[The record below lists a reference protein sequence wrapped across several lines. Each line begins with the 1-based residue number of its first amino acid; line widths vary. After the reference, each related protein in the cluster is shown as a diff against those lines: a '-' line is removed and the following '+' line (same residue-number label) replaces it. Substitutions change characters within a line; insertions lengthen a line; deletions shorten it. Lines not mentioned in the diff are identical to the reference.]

1 MSRTRILYLVPLIL
15 FSLVFLAGGDAT
27 AGDDAAYQAHCATA
41 KKLAGTD
48 WAYTADN
55 LCKNTAEITALK
67 LLPTAN
73 SPQIE
78 PKKIFDN
85 VYVLGQVSIAVFA
98 ITTPQGI
105 ILIDTGYEG
114 KDESIL
120 LPQFAKVGLK
130 PEDIKVVVLTHGH
143 GDHYGGTRYLQD
155 HYKGLHVYLSAPDWD
170 FVAEQ
175 RGSPESKPIKDMVM
189 KEGENI
195 TFGGET
201 VTPVFQPGHTPGTMS
216 LIFPVYDSGKK
227 HMALLMGAVQ
237 ITPAGLTSDGF
248 DKLAVSTQHVADI
261 AKQMHVDVELANH
274 PIWDGSPDKMAMFA
288 TRGPK
293 DPNPLIVTEESHQR
307 LMQILVE
314 TLKAQGA
321 RVGDTPEKALPRE

>member
-1 MSRTRILYLVPLIL
+1 LDFEAGQMRFLVPGQLDVAQWGKAYRMILSAVGNSEGEYVRPFVPCGSLID
-15 FSLVFLAGGDAT
+15 GE
-27 AGDDAAYQAHCATA
+27 
-41 KKLAGTD
+41 GT
-48 WAYTADN
+48 T
-55 LCKNTAEITALK
+55 L
-67 LLPTAN
+67 
-73 SPQIE
+73 
-78 PKKIFDN
+78 
-85 VYVLGQVSIAVFA
+85 
-98 ITTPQGI
+98 
-105 ILIDTGYEG
+105 LIDTGYEG

-216 LIFPVYDSGKK
+216 LIFPVYDNGKK

-274 PIWDGSPDKMAMFA
+274 PIWDGSPEKMAMFA
-288 TRGPK
+288 TRGP
-293 DPNPLIVTEESHQR
+293 R
-307 LMQILVE
+307 
-314 TLKAQGA
+314 
-321 RVGDTPEKALPRE
+321 

>member
-1 MSRTRILYLVPLIL
+1 MSRTRILRLLPLIIFPVL
-15 FSLVFLAGGDAT
+15 FLARVNAT

-55 LCKNTAEITALK
+55 LCKNTAEVTALH
-67 LLPTAN
+67 LLPTAD
-73 SPQIE
+73 SPVIE
-78 PKKIFDN
+78 PRKLFDN
-85 VYVLGQVSIAVFA
+85 LYVIGQVSITTYA

-105 ILIDTGYEG
+105 ILIDTGYLG

-120 LPQFAKVGLK
+120 LPGFTKLGLK
-130 PEDIKVVVLTHGH
+130 PEDIKVVLLTHGH
-143 GDHYGGTRYLQD
+143 GDHFGGSRYLQD
-155 HYKGLHVYLSAPDWD
+155 HFKDLHVWLSAPDWD

-175 RGSPESKPIKDMVM
+175 KGDPSTKPIKDMVM
-189 KEGENI
+189 KEGEPI

-216 LIFPVYDSGKK
+216 LIFPVYDHGKK

-248 DKLAVSTQHVADI
+248 DKLYDSTKHVADVS
-261 AKQMHVDVELANH
+261 KQMHVDVELANH
-274 PIWDGSPDKMAMFA
+274 PIWDGSGPKMEAIL
-288 TRGPK
+288 TRGPN
-293 DPNPLIVTEESHQR
+293 DPNPFIVGEESHQR
-307 LMQILVE
+307 LMEVLME
-314 TLKAQGA
+314 CLKAQGA
-321 RVGDTPEKALPRE
+321 RVGDTPEKALPRN

>member
-1 MSRTRILYLVPLIL
+1 M
-15 FSLVFLAGGDAT
+15 
-27 AGDDAAYQAHCATA
+27 
-41 KKLAGTD
+41 AGTD

-55 LCKNTAEITALK
+55 LCKNTADITALK

-120 LPQFAKVGLK
+120 CFLQFAKVGLK
-130 PEDIKVVVLTHGH
+130 PEDIKVVRAHPRPWGSLRRDQVSAGS
-143 GDHYGGTRYLQD
+143 LQRD
-155 HYKGLHVYLSAPDWD
+155 LHVYLSAPDWD

-201 VTPVFQPGHTPGTMS
+201 ITPVFQPGHTPGTMS
-216 LIFPVYDSGKK
+216 LIFPVYDGGTESTWL
-227 HMALLMGAVQ
+227 LLMGAVQ
-237 ITPAGLTSDGF
+237 ITPSGLTSDGF
-248 DKLAVSTQHVADI
+248 DKLCGFNPACRRYSKDAL
-261 AKQMHVDVELANH
+261 HVDVELANH

-293 DPNPLIVTEESHQR
+293 DPNPADRYRGKPPASDGSPGGNPEGPGR
-307 LMQILVE
+307 
-314 TLKAQGA
+314 A
-321 RVGDTPEKALPRE
+321 RG